1 MYYIKKCWA
10 AVSFLINT
18 VHTFW
23 YNFEGDKTTFNPCS
37 MTNSWV
43 YILIA
48 IFLHSELSLLISR
61 VHVSNT
67 KAYDRKY
74 KPCDHSMRVS
84 FNLFFH
90 IYVRLSK
97 MLSSCA
103 LMSFISLIWTRVHKC
118 ALRVFVSHRRKKSY
132 SKVIC
137 CVFVCGGMNF
147 VKFCQWKCIKR
158 FILCSYFIQRWSKCY
173 PGTEN
178 QIHFRYITAVFHWCA
193 AALCLPLF
201 FLTCLQNHHFP
212 VFDLRL
218 HIHGKL

>member
-1 MYYIKKCWA
+1 
-10 AVSFLINT
+10 
-18 VHTFW
+18 
-23 YNFEGDKTTFNPCS
+23 

-48 IFLHSELSLLISR
+48 IFLHSELSLLIPR
-61 VHVSNT
+61 LHVSNT
-67 KAYDRKY
+67 KAYDSKY

-84 FNLFFH
+84 FKLFFR

-137 CVFVCGGMNF
+137 RVFVCGVRIKEWTLWSF
-147 VKFCQWKCIKR
+147 VSENASKDSFCAHISYSADLNVTPGQKTR
-158 FILCSYFIQRWSKCY
+158 FISDI
-173 PGTEN
+173 
-178 QIHFRYITAVFHWCA
+178 
-193 AALCLPLF
+193 
-201 FLTCLQNHHFP
+201 
-212 VFDLRL
+212 
-218 HIHGKL
+218 